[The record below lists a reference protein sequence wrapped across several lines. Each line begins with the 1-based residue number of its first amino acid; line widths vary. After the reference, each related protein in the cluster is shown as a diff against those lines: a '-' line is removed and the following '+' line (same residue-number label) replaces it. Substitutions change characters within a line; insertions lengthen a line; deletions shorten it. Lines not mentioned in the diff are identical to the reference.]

1 MTGTQVYNS
10 QNKLRQTLYFFG
22 FASILLYMAGI
33 IQPNSHNRE
42 METHHESDY
51 LHQVTRHQITSR
63 SVQ

>member
-22 FASILLYMAGI
+22 FASILLYIAGI

-42 METHHESDY
+42 MEHKHEHY
-51 LHQVTRHQITSR
+51 CFHQIP
-63 SVQ
+63 